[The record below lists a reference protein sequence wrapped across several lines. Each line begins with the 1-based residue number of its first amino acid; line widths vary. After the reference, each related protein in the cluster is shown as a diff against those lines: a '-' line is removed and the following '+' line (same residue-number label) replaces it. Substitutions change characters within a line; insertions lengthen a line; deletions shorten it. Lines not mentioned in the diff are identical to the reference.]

1 MLASTL
7 FYGWG
12 WSRTPDSPTLTYQV
26 LGWQLVGITP
36 SLRSAGHQRQGFM
49 HAGQALYLRVTSP
62 TPTFLPFFFFF
73 WDGLCCIDL
82 YLSHC
87 SVAVKRHHH
96 QGKYDKEHGGM
107 QAGAKA
113 VSESYLL
120 ILRQRGKKRER
131 LGLAMGSW
139 NLKAH
144 TQWVTRVY

>member
-1 MLASTL
+1 MGKTNGFQISQANMVST
-7 FYGWG
+7 
-12 WSRTPDSPTLTYQV
+12 S
-26 LGWQLVGITP
+26 
-36 SLRSAGHQRQGFM
+36 
-49 HAGQALYLRVTSP
+49 
-62 TPTFLPFFFFF
+62 
-73 WDGLCCIDL
+73 

-131 LGLAMGSW
+131 LGLAMGS
-139 NLKAH
+139 
-144 TQWVTRVY
+144 